1 MSKILQAHLA
11 LIAVNLIYGAN
22 YSIAK
27 EVMPAHVQ
35 PFAFVL
41 MRVGGALILF
51 WIVSSLLIREKI
63 DKKDLPRFALLA
75 VFGVACNQLLFLAG
89 SFPSTP
95 LAMTEKIF
103 IAVIEEL

>member
-27 EVMPAHVQ
+27 EVMPLHVQ

-51 WIVSSLLIREKI
+51 WLVSALFIKEKI

-75 VFGVACNQLLFLAG
+75 VFGVACNQLLFLKG
-89 SFPSTP
+89 LSSQKLRESRRKP
-95 LAMTEKIF
+95 
-103 IAVIEEL
+103 